1 MNNELKK
8 ITVCFA
14 ELLEHDI
21 GHLPC
26 YHEIRWHV
34 LDISVTRSLLNLMC
48 MKLTFVIPAFTFW
61 HINLTLGPL
70 KRNVNI

>member
-26 YHEIRWHV
+26 YHEIR
-34 LDISVTRSLLNLMC
+34 
-48 MKLTFVIPAFTFW
+48 
-61 HINLTLGPL
+61 
-70 KRNVNI
+70 